1 MTEKR
6 ITVRNRLTLTPASS
20 QLARRILEETSVKNP
35 VYSDLKK
42 YSPYEIPFWV
52 KPKIQMSKV
61 LKDGAVSIPR
71 GYDFKAMGGPGGL
84 QAHGFR
90 VIDDTVTAPVDFPS
104 WEISPNDL
112 QIPVL
117 DKLQRELERPTRL
130 FHNFLL
136 VLPTATGKTVLAAMA
151 ASLMGQKTLVLTHRQ
166 LVANSWKRDLI
177 KTYGFKESDIGLI
190 QGSKATIGAQFTV
203 AYLQTMFKKK
213 LSMLDDLKEEFGTV
227 IFDECHLAPAKTFH
241 SVVDAWPSKFRVGL
255 TATPERGD
263 GLDDVIF
270 LTFGV
275 PFVEIK
281 GNVKSDT
288 AQPITDVVVRNTGIE
303 LEDKYGG
310 TLIQMCDIDKALQEN
325 VERNLMIVEDVK
337 REAMAGHSCLV
348 VCKRRDHVYALI
360 DLLRRAFVHAEPL
373 EGRRSKKQIAAT
385 EQALIDRRVKV
396 AVGTI
401 QLTKVGASINP
412 LDRLF
417 LAGSI
422 GNKKDT
428 EQIAGRIRRA
438 APGKTDAVI
447 YDYVDSNPVLW
458 NHFKRRRRVYASFGL
473 EKFKNMF
480 LT

>member
-1 MTEKR
+1 MADKR
-6 ITVRNRLTLTPASS
+6 ITVRNRLTLTPVSS
-20 QLARRILEETSVKNP
+20 PLARRILEETSVKNP

-61 LKDGAVSIPR
+61 LKDGSITIPR
-71 GYDFKAMGGPGGL
+71 GYGFGALGGLGGL
-84 QAHGFR
+84 QTHGFQI
-90 VIDDTVTAPVDFPS
+90 VDNTVTAPVEFPS
-104 WEISPNDL
+104 WKISPNDL

-117 DKLQRELERPTRL
+117 DRLQEELQRPTRP
-130 FHNFLL
+130 FQNFLL

-166 LVANSWKRDLI
+166 LVANSWKRDLV
-177 KTYGFKESDIGLI
+177 KTYGFKEADIGLI
-190 QGSKATIGAQFTV
+190 QGSKATIGEQFTV

-213 LSMLDDLKEEFGTV
+213 VSLLDDLKEEFGTV
-227 IFDECHLAPAKTFH
+227 IFDECHLAPARTFH
-241 SVVDAWPSKFRVGL
+241 QVVDAWPAKFRVGL

-263 GLDDVIF
+263 GLDGVIF
-270 LTFGV
+270 LTFGD

-288 AQPITDVVVRNTGIE
+288 AQPITDVVVTNTGIE
-303 LEDKYGG
+303 LEDKYGA
-310 TLIQMCDIDKALQEN
+310 TLIQMSDIDAALQKN
-325 VERNLMIVEDVK
+325 LKRNLMIVDDVK

-348 VCKRRDHVYALI
+348 VCKRRDHVYTLI
-360 DLLRRAFVHAEPL
+360 DLLRRAFVYAEPL

-417 LAGSI
+417 LAGSV

-473 EKFKNMF
+473 DRFKNMF